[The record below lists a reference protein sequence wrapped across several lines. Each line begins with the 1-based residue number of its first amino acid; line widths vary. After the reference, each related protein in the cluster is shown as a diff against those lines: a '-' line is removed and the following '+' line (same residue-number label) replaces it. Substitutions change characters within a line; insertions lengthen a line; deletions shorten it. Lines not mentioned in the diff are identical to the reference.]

1 MNILDR
7 ELKPWLHGA
16 VCVLLGFCV
25 LWAMMTF
32 PKLHFVLVDGVN
44 NALYYPEKPA
54 MELRNIVK
62 YSSNWVLERSSL
74 QERVTRLELTNRAMS
89 EELQKAGIKVSLP
102 RRARSRQRSR
112 SAIPMTGGRSS
123 G

>member
-16 VCVLLGFCV
+16 VSVLLGFCV
-25 LWAMMTF
+25 LWAMITF
-32 PKLHFVLVDGVN
+32 PELHFTLVDGVN
-44 NALYYPEKPA
+44 NVLYHPEKPA

-74 QERVTRLELTNRAMS
+74 QEKVTRLELANRVMS
-89 EELQKAGIKVSLP
+89 EELQKAGIKVSPLKEGKLLF
-102 RRARSRQRSR
+102 RQIGRAHV
-112 SAIPMTGGRSS
+112 
-123 G
+123 

>member
-32 PKLHFVLVDGVN
+32 PNLYFVLVDGVTTR
-44 NALYYPEKPA
+44 LLSRKPA

-62 YSSNWVLERSSL
+62 CSSNCSRDRA
-74 QERVTRLELTNRAMS
+74 QRVTRLELTNRAMS
-89 EELQKAGIKVSLP
+89 EELQKVIKVSF
-102 RRARSRQRSR
+102 Q
-112 SAIPMTGGRSS
+112 GGQGHAKITLRYPDDW
-123 G
+123 